1 MIEIIGWFG
10 SVLLST
16 CGLPLVYDVC
26 IRKKVNVVSVSF
38 LWWWFIG
45 EMLLFM
51 YILFQPVLSL
61 PLIFNYGFNILCLLL
76 IFIFKK

>member
-26 IRKKVNVVSVSF
+26 IRKKSNVVSVSF

-45 EMLLFM
+45 EMLLFV